1 MNNHQKEQER
11 IWKWEEE
18 THIPKEV
25 MAIVEAVAE
34 KIGIDPIYED
44 TISLYN
50 RGGCLYALAKGF
62 TFCECTSSLEDGPS
76 GPDSTMVKTFVKWI
90 KSLGFEFERSR
101 GDNGMDSAT
110 NWHDTFMYHEVIYTP
125 SLFYIDE

>member
-1 MNNHQKEQER
+1 MNQTEQER

-18 THIPKEV
+18 THIPEDV

-34 KIGIDPIYED
+34 KIGIAPIYED
-44 TISLYN
+44 TIRLYN
-50 RGGCLYALAKGF
+50 RGGWLYALAKGF
-62 TFCECTSSLEDGPS
+62 TFCECTSSLADGPS
-76 GPDSTMVKTFVKWI
+76 GPDSAMVKTFCKWI

-110 NWHDTFMYHEVIYTP
+110 NWHDTFMYHEVIYNP